1 MKRSHPSSSMVGSL
15 TKVWHFIL
23 GIMMVLMILHD
34 ATTERLVS
42 SPQQTT
48 DPFDGSQ
55 ENSEEETVSETVIGV
70 IGYRTELEC
79 DIQPTAINDQL
90 LLVLWYKDG
99 HNSPIYTY
107 DARGASSLSRATH
120 YSDEKVFGN
129 RAVLKVPPGGGISG
143 HKVLD
148 PVEGLMAKLVVQE
161 LRLEDEGVYKC
172 RTDFKKSPTKNYR
185 MTLNI
190 MVPPMK
196 PVINDKNGRKLT
208 TKLGPFKLGEE
219 VVATC
224 TTWGGSPFPRLT
236 WWREHTLVDDS
247 YEVINGKTTNTL
259 HLHGVQRND
268 HNQVFTCQAVNNNQS
283 IPVSTSLRLDI
294 LFPPLTISIL
304 RDRELAFS
312 AGREEAL
319 HCQCRGSQP
328 APIFR
333 WFVGE
338 VELDSSERGMTM
350 SIELETATTTA
361 ILHYLPKAEHHGKYF
376 SCRATNEY
384 FPEHP
389 VEVGYIINVQ
399 YVPTAVLSYGPSLN
413 PKNIKEGDDVYFE
426 CHVKSNPQIYSV
438 TWRHNGKFVDE
449 DLARGIIIGNQTL
462 VLQAVARP
470 YAGLYTCVASNQEGD
485 GESNAQYLN
494 IKFAPQCRQDQRVV
508 YGAARTSTAL
518 VSCFVD
524 ANPNPDQFRWQ
535 FQPTPKNSEGIG
547 RKNVGLVDIN
557 RKDFTVEH
565 DHSVLSYIPDNS
577 DYGTAFCWAE
587 NSVGVQR
594 EPCRFNLV
602 QESPPEP
609 LRKCLLKNVT
619 WEDFSIE
626 CASGFDGGHE
636 AQYHVEVYEEGNHF
650 LRNFTSL
657 EPRFRILQLKPGQ
670 SYGLLLYASNAL
682 GMSATRRL
690 NASTMPLGDKRTA
703 ETRSQMSPP
712 AEVVAE
718 TESGKGQ
725 EGLERHSANPGLALL
740 PIVAILAGV
749 AVGLTSVALGVILL
763 VHNSRTDEVM
773 ETDEGFAISTATTD
787 NDPKTGPSR
796 YDALY
801 TKVPRDEV
809 GLQDHQLSFTA
820 SPSAEQQYSTLS
832 PNMLREKNGKGQPYS
847 LAIRQPLSNRLHM
860 VNGSSTSGVEF
871 VGPIQS
877 IPNGQLQDSP
887 HLQGYPQHHIYS
899 LNHFDDQDTTPPLS
913 SPELQTQPSQSSPS
927 PKTVHFQLQ
936 TRLNLESTEPSFMK
950 NGPSPPRAKGCR
962 REERCCVHANGLAE
976 ATAHDLED
984 EPPPLP
990 PPSQYA
996 ATSPVMST
1004 QDYPFNKKQQHY
1016 VNEAPSGL
1024 QEPVLEKSFVTFC
1037 SPNLETKSWDV
1048 VNATRL

>member
-15 TKVWHFIL
+15 TKVWHFIS
-23 GIMMVLMILHD
+23 GITMVLMILHD
-34 ATTERLVS
+34 ASTEGLAS
-42 SPQQTT
+42 SPKQTIY
-48 DPFDGSQ
+48 PLVGSQ
-55 ENSEEETVSETVIGV
+55 ENAEDETVSETVIGV

-79 DIQPTAINDQL
+79 DIQPTTTNDQL
-90 LLVLWYKDG
+90 LLVLWYKTG
-99 HNSPIYTY
+99 YNSPIYTY
-107 DARGASSLSRATH
+107 DARGASSLSMATH

-143 HKVLD
+143 NKVLD
-148 PVEGLMAKLVVQE
+148 PENGLMAKLVVHE

-185 MTLNI
+185 MTLSI

-196 PVINDKNGRKLT
+196 PVIHDKNGRKLT

-247 YEVINGKTTNTL
+247 YEVINGKTTNSL

-268 HNQVFTCQAVNNNQS
+268 LNQVFTCQAVNNNQS

-304 RDRELAFS
+304 RDRDLAFS
-312 AGREEAL
+312 AGREEAI

-338 VELDSSERGMTM
+338 VELDSSDRGMTM
-350 SIELETATTTA
+350 SFELETATTTA
-361 ILHYLPKAEHHGKYF
+361 ILQYIPTAEDHGKYF

-384 FPEHP
+384 FPQHP
-389 VEVGYIINVQ
+389 VEIGYIINVQ
-399 YVPTAVLSYGPSLN
+399 YTPRAILSYGPSLN

-426 CHVKSNPQIYSV
+426 CHVKSNPHIYSV
-438 TWRHNGKFVDE
+438 TWRHNVRRSLVLDRETKPMIPWAQVFGAIIKERTDVLVDSDPTIMTFNSKRIVQRCTWNGMFRLGRDALLALPDQSVHENKKRIYTVAALELSDEWLDTGKFVDE
-449 DLARGIIIGNQTL
+449 DLARGILIGNQTL
-462 VLQAVARP
+462 VLQAVKLP
-470 YAGLYTCVASNQEGD
+470 YAGLYTCVASNEEGD

-494 IKFAPQCRQDQRVV
+494 IKFAPQCRKDQRVV

-524 ANPNPDQFRWQ
+524 ANPNPDHFRWQ
-535 FQPTPKNSEGIG
+535 FQPTPKNSDGIG
-547 RKNVGLVDIN
+547 RKSVGLVDIDRN
-557 RKDFTVEH
+557 DYTIEH

-587 NSVGVQR
+587 NSVGGQR

-619 WEDFSIE
+619 WEDFSVE
-626 CASGFDGGHE
+626 CTRGFDGGHE
-636 AQYHVEVYEEGNHF
+636 AQYHIEIYEDGNHF
-650 LRNFTSL
+650 LHNLTSL
-657 EPRFRILQLKPGQ
+657 EPRFRIVQLKPGQ

-682 GMSATRRL
+682 GLSSTRRL
-690 NASTMPLGDKRTA
+690 NASTMLLGDKRTA
-703 ETRSQMSPP
+703 ETRSQMASP

-718 TESGKGQ
+718 TESGLAQ
-725 EGLERHSANPGLALL
+725 EGPERHSANPGLALL

-763 VHNSRTDEVM
+763 VHNSRSDDVV

-787 NDPKTGPSR
+787 NDP
-796 YDALY
+796 
-801 TKVPRDEV
+801 
-809 GLQDHQLSFTA
+809 
-820 SPSAEQQYSTLS
+820 
-832 PNMLREKNGKGQPYS
+832 
-847 LAIRQPLSNRLHM
+847 
-860 VNGSSTSGVEF
+860 
-871 VGPIQS
+871 
-877 IPNGQLQDSP
+877 
-887 HLQGYPQHHIYS
+887 
-899 LNHFDDQDTTPPLS
+899 
-913 SPELQTQPSQSSPS
+913 
-927 PKTVHFQLQ
+927 
-936 TRLNLESTEPSFMK
+936 
-950 NGPSPPRAKGCR
+950 
-962 REERCCVHANGLAE
+962 
-976 ATAHDLED
+976 
-984 EPPPLP
+984 
-990 PPSQYA
+990 
-996 ATSPVMST
+996 
-1004 QDYPFNKKQQHY
+1004 
-1016 VNEAPSGL
+1016 
-1024 QEPVLEKSFVTFC
+1024 
-1037 SPNLETKSWDV
+1037 
-1048 VNATRL
+1048 